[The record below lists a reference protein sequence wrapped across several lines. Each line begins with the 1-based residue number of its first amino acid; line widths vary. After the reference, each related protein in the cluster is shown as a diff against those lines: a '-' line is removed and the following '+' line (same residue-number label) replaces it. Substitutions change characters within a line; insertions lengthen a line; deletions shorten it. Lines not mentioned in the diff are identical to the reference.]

1 MGGTRNSISPLKS
14 AGLGIIAKGISMTP
28 KEFVSYKGGD
38 DNGIKGYYN
47 PVQELPS
54 KAPGFAIPKQK
65 VKGVIMEEALRRAKD
80 PTSDTY
86 KLPIEGDW
94 VV

>member
-38 DNGIKGYYN
+38 DNGI
-47 PVQELPS
+47 
-54 KAPGFAIPKQK
+54 
-65 VKGVIMEEALRRAKD
+65 
-80 PTSDTY
+80 
-86 KLPIEGDW
+86 
-94 VV
+94 